1 MKLQDLILDLLK
13 LQTLHG
19 GDTEVVVGLTTTINQ
34 NNNFVK
40 IEGFATDLVSS
51 KFVDSDELNKVVDYL
66 KSQGAPDYNE
76 EILTGASDIAIPG
89 FEDDSNADSNS
100 IEKDSVFDQAVKF
113 IIDSKR
119 CSISSLQTQF
129 GIGYNKAARIMNH
142 LEKIGMVRRTDRG
155 GFELLNNVVL

>member
-51 KFVDSDELNKVVDYL
+51 RFVDSDELSDEL
-66 KSQGAPDYNE
+66 
-76 EILTGASDIAIPG
+76 ILILN
-89 FEDDSNADSNS
+89 FEWM
-100 IEKDSVFDQAVKF
+100 
-113 IIDSKR
+113 R
-119 CSISSLQTQF
+119 
-129 GIGYNKAARIMNH
+129 
-142 LEKIGMVRRTDRG
+142 
-155 GFELLNNVVL
+155 

>member
-51 KFVDSDELNKVVDYL
+51 RFVDSDELSDEL
-66 KSQGAPDYNE
+66 
-76 EILTGASDIAIPG
+76 ILILN
-89 FEDDSNADSNS
+89 FEWM
-100 IEKDSVFDQAVKF
+100 K
-113 IIDSKR
+113 
-119 CSISSLQTQF
+119 
-129 GIGYNKAARIMNH
+129 
-142 LEKIGMVRRTDRG
+142 
-155 GFELLNNVVL
+155 